1 MPSFKQ
7 SYFMKTN
14 LQELIAQRSL
24 AVWRHLASPSVFT
37 LLLMLTAYASGYA
50 QSTGI
55 VSGAV
60 TDAESGEPGIGVN
73 VMVKGTLLGA
83 LTDADGTYVITRVPV
98 GDQTL
103 VFTSVGFES
112 FEKSI
117 TVVAGQESREDVKLT
132 VLTTVLGEVLVTG
145 LRKTQIS
152 SNTSK
157 REALNTREVLTTD
170 DLGRLPDI
178 NVAEATQ
185 RVAGVS
191 IETSKGEGQFVSI
204 RGIQP
209 SLNNVT
215 LNNTT
220 LASTTSNRST
230 ALDLMPTEMISSI
243 EVIKSNTPDMEGNAI
258 GGTVN
263 INTISA
269 FSKSKP
275 FLIASID
282 GLYQQQQV
290 DLSDFDKTR
299 LPFRVAVTTGKRFG
313 KNEQFGAVV
322 SANFFRRDYSVSVLD
337 PDGWEYYNGYFYPNE
352 IEMQIEDNERDRLGL
367 TADFEF
373 RPTDKNSIY
382 LRGLHTRTREV
393 ALNSEFELTMQ
404 IGGARPLDQTRYTGR
419 FDRGSGELDLSKSDE
434 KEALYSFTLGTKNR
448 FGKLSTEVYGT
459 YARGVTNGYSPG
471 STFENPRDTEPELS
485 LRYNTEPFFF
495 EILPENEA
503 FASDP
508 GNYTLRNVSFGRSDI
523 VEEIAE
529 LSADLKYDFTIGKF
543 PSYLKFGGRFRDRSK
558 VVDRSGDQ
566 YAIEVDN
573 VGESSN
579 PYTLANFSIPTF
591 EPVQGGAAP
600 FVHGDVNKFVAF
612 IEDREASLSDPS
624 RIMYDE
630 LDTRYSEY
638 ESDLRNNE
646 TVTAGYLMSVFN
658 LNKVTLIAGL
668 RVESTTTDSNN
679 AVLTEDEDQED
690 LSQRLIVEN
699 AKATNSYVN
708 FLPSVNI
715 KVTLTKNLL
724 GRLSWTSTIGR
735 PDYAQLSGTTQ
746 SAFEQTSTPGIFEG
760 SVELANPDLKPYIS
774 RNLDASLEYYFDN
787 GGMIALG
794 GFNKNIENQIYNVEN
809 VFRDTLYDGRMY
821 EELEVSQ
828 TANAD
833 AAELYGVE
841 FTYDQSFTF
850 LPAPFNGLG
859 LTGNFALIDSKV
871 SLPNRPG
878 EDLSLF
884 RQARNV
890 YNIVLYYQKRGLELR
905 FATSH
910 RSEYLTQAASI
921 FSYEDEIAAGVNVS
935 EFDRYTA
942 PRTTY
947 DITASYTFMKK
958 KMRLLG
964 QVRNLTNEPE
974 QGYQGNAS
982 RYDRHD
988 LTGRSF
994 FLGLSLNL

>member
-1 MPSFKQ
+1 MKSTEKETICRKSLKELKPLCLQLFLCIF
-7 SYFMKTN
+7 FMSTMN
-14 LQELIAQRSL
+14 
-24 AVWRHLASPSVFT
+24 
-37 LLLMLTAYASGYA
+37 TALYA

-55 VSGAV
+55 VSGVV
-60 TDAESGEPGIGVN
+60 TDGESGEPGIGVN
-73 VMVKGTLLGA
+73 VMVKGTLLGSF
-83 LTDADGTYVITRVPV
+83 TRSDGTYIITGVPP

-103 VFTSVGFES
+103 VFTSVGFEPY
-112 FEKSI
+112 EKPISLI
-117 TVVAGQESREDVKLT
+117 AGQELEEDVRLN
-132 VLTTVLGEVLVTG
+132 VFTTVLGEVLVSG
-145 LRKTQIS
+145 LRKSQIN
-152 SNTSK
+152 SNNSK

-191 IETSKGEGQFVSI
+191 IETNKGEGQFVSI

-243 EVIKSNTPDMEGNAI
+243 EVIKTNTPDMEGNAI

-263 INTISA
+263 INTVSA
-269 FSKSKP
+269 FSKAKP
-275 FLIASID
+275 FLIASVD
-282 GLYQQQQV
+282 GLYQQQQA
-290 DLSDFDKTR
+290 DLSSFDNTR
-299 LPFRVAVTTGKRFG
+299 LPFRVALTTGKRFG
-313 KNEQFGAVV
+313 KKEQFGAVV

-337 PDGWEYYNGYFYPNE
+337 PDGWEYYNNYFYPNE
-352 IEMQIEDNERDRLGL
+352 IELQIEDNERDRLGF
-367 TADFEF
+367 TADLEF
-373 RPTDKNSIY
+373 RPTEKNSIY

-404 IGGARPLDQTRYTGR
+404 IGSARPLDQTRYTGR

-434 KEALYSFTLGTKNR
+434 KEELYSFTMGTKNR
-448 FGKLSTEVYGT
+448 FGKLSTDVYGT
-459 YARGVTNGYSPG
+459 YARGVTNSYSPG

-508 GNYTLRNVSFGRSDI
+508 ANYTLRNVNFGRGDI
-523 VEEIAE
+523 LEEIVE
-529 LSADLKYDFTIGKF
+529 LSADLKYDFKLGEY
-543 PSYLKFGGRFRDRSK
+543 PSYLKFGGRYRDRSK
-558 VVDRSGDQ
+558 VVDRSGDE
-566 YAIEVDN
+566 YAIDVDN
-573 VGESSN
+573 VGESEN
-579 PYTLANFSIPTF
+579 PYTLQNFNIPTF

-600 FVHGDVNKFVAF
+600 FVHGDVNKFVSF
-612 IEDREASLSDPS
+612 IENRDENLSDPS
-624 RIMYDE
+624 RIMFDE
-630 LDTRYSEY
+630 LETQYSQY
-638 ESDLRNNE
+638 ENDLNNNE
-646 TVTAGYLMSVFN
+646 TVSAGYVMGVFH
-658 LNKVTLIAGL
+658 LNKITAIAGL
-668 RVESTTTDSNN
+668 RLESTSTESNN
-679 AVLTEDEDQED
+679 AILTENEDEAD
-690 LSQRLIVEN
+690 LAKKLIIGN
-699 AKATNSYVN
+699 AKATNHYFN
-708 FLPSVNI
+708 FLPSVNL
-715 KVTLTKNLL
+715 KATLTNNLI
-724 GRLSWTSTIGR
+724 GRLSWTTTIGR

-746 SAFEQTSTPGIFEG
+746 SAFEETSSPGIFEG
-760 SVELANPDLKPYIS
+760 SLELANPDLKPYVS
-774 RNLDASLEYYFDN
+774 RNLDASLEYYLSK
-787 GGMIALG
+787 GGMIAFG
-794 GFNKNIENQIYNVEN
+794 GFHKRIENQIYNIEN
-809 VFRDTLYDGRMY
+809 VFRDTLHEGRMY

-833 AAELYGVE
+833 AANLYGME

-850 LPAPFNGLG
+850 LPPPFNGLG
-859 LTGNFALIDSKV
+859 LTANFALIDSKV
-871 SLPNRPG
+871 SLPNRPD
-878 EDLSLF
+878 EDLPLF
-884 RQARNV
+884 RQASNV
-890 YNIVLYYQKRGLELR
+890 YNLVLYYQKRGLELR

-910 RSEYLTQAASI
+910 RSAYLTQAASI

-935 EFDRYTA
+935 EFDRYTS

-947 DITASYTFMKK
+947 DITASYTFLKK
-958 KMRLLG
+958 KMRILG

-974 QGYQGNAS
+974 QGYQGNES

>member
-1 MPSFKQ
+1 MTF
-7 SYFMKTN
+7 YT
-14 LQELIAQRSL
+14 
-24 AVWRHLASPSVFT
+24 
-37 LLLMLTAYASGYA
+37 SGHA

-55 VSGAV
+55 VSGVV

-73 VMVKGTLLGA
+73 VMVKGTLLGTF
-83 LTDADGTYVITRVPV
+83 TDADGTYVITRVPP
-98 GDQTL
+98 GNHTL
-103 VFTSVGFES
+103 VLTSVGFEPL
-112 FEKSI
+112 EKSI
-117 TVVAGQESREDVKLT
+117 TVIAGQELREDIKLS
-132 VLTTVLGEVLVTG
+132 VFTTVLGEVLVTG
-145 LRKTQIS
+145 LRKSQIH
-152 SNTSK
+152 SNSSK

-243 EVIKSNTPDMEGNAI
+243 EVIKTNTPDMEGNAI

-290 DLSDFDKTR
+290 DLSDFDNTR
-299 LPFRVAVTTGKRFG
+299 FPFRAAVTTGKRFG
-313 KNEQFGAVV
+313 KRQQFGAVV

-352 IEMQIEDNERDRLGL
+352 IELQIEDNERDRLGL
-367 TADFEF
+367 TADLEF
-373 RPTDKNSIY
+373 RPTDRSSIY

-404 IGGARPLDQTRYTGR
+404 IGSARPLDQTEYTGR

-434 KEALYSFTLGTKNR
+434 KEHLYSFTLGTRNR
-448 FGKLSTEVYGT
+448 FGKLSTDVYTT
-459 YARGVTNGYSPG
+459 YARGVTEGYSPG

-503 FASDP
+503 FASEP
-508 GNYTLRNVSFGRSDI
+508 ANYTLRNVNFGLRDI
-523 VEEIAE
+523 LEEIKE
-529 LSADLKYDFTIGKF
+529 VSADLQYDFTVGRF

-558 VVDRSGDQ
+558 MVDRSGDE
-566 YAIEVDN
+566 YAIEMDN

-579 PYTLANFSIPTF
+579 PYTLTNFNIPTF
-591 EPVQGGAAP
+591 APVQGGAAP

-612 IEDREASLSDPS
+612 IEDRNANLSDPS

-630 LDTRYSEY
+630 LSTQYSQY

-646 TVTAGYLMSVFN
+646 TVAAGYLMGVFN
-658 LNKVTLIAGL
+658 LDKVTLTAGL
-668 RVESTTTDSNN
+668 RIEHTRTESNN
-679 AVLTEDEDQED
+679 AVLSEDEDQDD
-690 LSQRLIVEN
+690 LSQRLIIGN
-699 AKATNSYVN
+699 SQATNSYVN

-715 KVTLTKNLL
+715 KATLTNNLL
-724 GRLSWTSTIGR
+724 GRLAWTNTLGR
-735 PDYAQLSGTTQ
+735 PDYAQLSGATQ
-746 SAFEQTSTPGIFEG
+746 SAFEQTSTPDIFEG
-760 SVELANPDLKPYIS
+760 SLELANPHLKPYIS
-774 RNLDASLEYYFDN
+774 SNLDASLEYYLDK

-794 GFNKNIENQIYNVEN
+794 GFYKNIENQIYNVEN
-809 VFRDTLYDGRMY
+809 VFQDTLYDGRMY

-833 AAELYGVE
+833 AASLYGVE
-841 FTYDQSFTF
+841 VTYDQSFTF
-850 LPAPFNGLG
+850 LPPPFNGLG
-859 LTGNFALIDSKV
+859 LTGNVALIDSKV
-871 SLPNRPG
+871 SLPGRPD
-878 EDLSLF
+878 EDLPLF
-884 RQARNV
+884 RQAKNV
-890 YNIVLYYQKRGLELR
+890 YNVVLYYQKRGIELR

-910 RSEYLTQAASI
+910 RSEYLTQAASV
-921 FSYEDEIAAGVNVS
+921 FSYEDEIGAGVDVS
-935 EFDRYTA
+935 EFDRYTS

-947 DITASYTFMKK
+947 DITASYTFLKR
-958 KMRLLG
+958 KMRVLG

-974 QGYQGNAS
+974 QGYQGNES